1 MESFDGKRDA
11 ILRCHRSEIG
21 NAMSKLANEIMIP
34 IPCPHCG
41 HEVEE
46 SLTKVKTNP
55 EIVCAACGQTF
66 EVANEPSVE
75 VAGRIWKGVK
85 GSFLTRPDQTWSHH
99 PGRVI

>member
-1 MESFDGKRDA
+1 
-11 ILRCHRSEIG
+11 
-21 NAMSKLANEIMIP
+21 MSKLANEIMIP

-75 VAGRIWKGVK
+75 E
-85 GSFLTRPDQTWSHH
+85 
-99 PGRVI
+99 RVCRLILKLPARTEN